1 MKRDTTLIGLLILF
15 ILKSHLNVSQQNNS
29 WSSLEMEPC
38 SVIPGCNIFLHRSS
52 N

>member
-29 WSSLEMEPC
+29 WSSLEMESC
-38 SVIPGCNIFLHRSS
+38 VIPGCNIFLHRSS